1 MQTQKHLNAIVISI
15 LLLSQ
20 IVTVHL
26 LNSKK
31 IASNK
36 SSNVIGG
43 YFIIRNEY
51 DDRCVAYRNNDLV
64 LDANCAL
71 AESVWESTKG
81 QTKNIKLKSYYEQK
95 YLNFVGGN
103 PIPQMSKNPE
113 GNTNFDF
120 ILVHARNR
128 RWPANRSYWGVS
140 YHVVKN
146 TSTNLCLMVDGN
158 FMRQKNC
165 NPAKPEH
172 LSFEEV
178 PFNKEWKKNPAV
190 VSPPTP
196 KPVII
201 TPPTPAPVIITPP
214 IPAPVPTR
222 PCASNDCHVDVNR
235 DVHINMT
242 PLKKNGR
249 YTGPRL
255 IKLRPHSSMAR
266 PVRRFVVVE
275 ENINGPGKC

>member
-1 MQTQKHLNAIVISI
+1 
-15 LLLSQ
+15 
-20 IVTVHL
+20 
-26 LNSKK
+26 
-31 IASNK
+31 
-36 SSNVIGG
+36 
-43 YFIIRNEY
+43 
-51 DDRCVAYRNNDLV
+51 
-64 LDANCAL
+64 
-71 AESVWESTKG
+71 
-81 QTKNIKLKSYYEQK
+81 
-95 YLNFVGGN
+95 
-103 PIPQMSKNPE
+103 MSKNPE

-178 PFNKEWKKNPAV
+178 PFNKEWKKNPEV
-190 VSPPTP
+190 VSPPTPAQVIITPPTPAPVIITPPTP

-214 IPAPVPTR
+214 TPAPVIITPPTPAPVIITPPTPAPEPTR